1 MNPFDIAIWGGLLVY
16 FLFKLVQSVRIIPPR
31 VAAIVERLG
40 KYNKTLLSG
49 FHVLIP
55 FVDKV
60 TFVQELK
67 EEAISVPPQ
76 DCFTHDNVKVEVDG
90 VIYMIVTDPM
100 LASYGVTDFRQAS
113 IQLAQTTIRSVM
125 GTLELDRTFEEREM
139 INQKIVSV
147 LSEVGQTWGIRVL
160 RYEIKNIVPPVSVKN
175 AMERQMTAER
185 ERRAQ
190 IARSEGDMQANIN
203 NSEGLKAELINKS
216 EGEKQK
222 RINEAEGRASEIE
235 ALATATAH
243 AIEAVAAA
251 VIVPGG
257 KEAMAL
263 RLTETYLDK
272 LSGVARKDAT
282 VILPTDLTR
291 LDEQLAAIGL
301 RMGSKNET

>member
-1 MNPFDIAIWGGLLVY
+1 MTADGAVA
-16 FLFKLVQSVRIIPPR
+16 VARAPR

-40 KYNKTLLSG
+40 KYQKTLLSG
-49 FHVLIP
+49 FHVLLP

-60 TFVQELK
+60 TFIQDLK
-67 EEAISVPPQ
+67 EEAIPVPPQ

-90 VIYMIVTDPM
+90 VIYMMVTDPM
-100 LASYGVTDFRQAS
+100 LASYGVTDFRQAT

-125 GTLELDRTFEEREM
+125 GTLDLDRTFEEREM

-190 IARSEGDMQANIN
+190 IARSEG
-203 NSEGLKAELINKS
+203 
-216 EGEKQK
+216 EKQR

-235 ALATATAH
+235 ALANATAQ

-251 VIVPGG
+251 VREPGG
-257 KEAMAL
+257 NQAMAL
-263 RLTETYLDK
+263 RLTESYLNK
-272 LSGVARKDAT
+272 LSGIARKDAT
-282 VILPTDLTR
+282 VIIPSDLTR
-291 LDEQLAAIGL
+291 LDEQLAALGL
-301 RMGSKNET
+301 KASPNKPES

>member
-1 MNPFDIAIWGGLLVY
+1 MNPFDLAIWGGLFLY
-16 FLFKLVQSVRIIPPR
+16 FLYKLVRSVRVIPPR

-40 KYNKTLLSG
+40 KYHNTLLSG

-67 EEAISVPPQ
+67 EEAIAVPPQ

-90 VIYMIVTDPM
+90 VIYMMVVDPV
-100 LASYGVTDFRQAS
+100 LASYGVTDFRLAS

-125 GTLELDRTFEEREM
+125 GTLDLDRTFEEREV

-203 NSEGLKAELINKS
+203 NSEGLKTELVNRS

-222 RINEAEGRASEIE
+222 RINEAEGRAREIE
-235 ALATATAH
+235 ALAEATAH

-251 VIVPGG
+251 VRESHGH
-257 KEAMAL
+257 EAMAL
-263 RLTETYLDK
+263 RLTETYLGK
-272 LSGVARKDAT
+272 LSGIARKDAT
-282 VILPTDLTR
+282 VILPTDLAN
-291 LDEQLAAIGL
+291 LDEQLRALGL
-301 RMGSKNET
+301 ANSAK

>member
-1 MNPFDIAIWGGLLVY
+1 VNAFDIAIWGGLFIY
-16 FLFKLVQSVRIIPPR
+16 FLYKLVRSVRIIPPR

-40 KYNKTLLSG
+40 KYHCTLLSG

-55 FVDKV
+55 FIDKI
-60 TFVQELK
+60 TFIQDLK

-90 VIYMIVTDPM
+90 VIYMMVTDPV
-100 LASYGVTDFRQAS
+100 LASYGVTDYRQAS

-125 GTLELDRTFEEREM
+125 GTLDLDRTFEEREM

-147 LSEVGQTWGIRVL
+147 LAEVGQTWGIQVL

-203 NSEGLKAELINKS
+203 NSEGLKTEMINKS
-216 EGEKQK
+216 EGEKQR
-222 RINEAEGRASEIE
+222 RINEAEGRAREIE
-235 ALATATAH
+235 ALAEATAH

-251 VIVPGG
+251 VREPGG
-257 KEAMAL
+257 SQAMAL
-263 RLTETYLDK
+263 RLTEAYLGK
-272 LSGVARKDAT
+272 LSGIARKDAT
-282 VILPTDLTR
+282 VILPADLTR
-291 LDEQLAAIGL
+291 LDEQLAALGL
-301 RMGSKNET
+301 RSGKSEA

>member
-1 MNPFDIAIWGGLLVY
+1 MNPFDLAIWGGIFLY
-16 FLFKLVQSVRIIPPR
+16 FLYKLVRSVRVIPPR

-40 KYNKTLLSG
+40 KYHNTLLSG

-67 EEAISVPPQ
+67 EEAIAVPPQ

-90 VIYMIVTDPM
+90 VIYMMVVDPV
-100 LASYGVTDFRQAS
+100 LASYGVTDFRLAS

-125 GTLELDRTFEEREM
+125 GTLDLDRTFEEREV

-203 NSEGLKAELINKS
+203 NSEGLKTELVNRS

-222 RINEAEGRASEIE
+222 RINEAEGRAREIE
-235 ALATATAH
+235 ALAEATAH

-251 VIVPGG
+251 VRESHGH
-257 KEAMAL
+257 EAMAL
-263 RLTETYLDK
+263 RLTETYLGK
-272 LSGVARKDAT
+272 LSGIARKDAT
-282 VILPTDLTR
+282 VILPTDLAN
-291 LDEQLAAIGL
+291 LDEQLKALGL
-301 RMGSKNET
+301 VNNTK